1 MKIYIEANI
10 GAGKSTFLRLLN
22 SKKFTNLKLVQ
33 EPVDEWMKL
42 TDENNINILDHFY
55 QNQKRWSF
63 AFQMNSFISRS
74 HKVNQ
79 AEKDKLVEIIIVERS
94 VFTDK
99 YCFAQNCYDSGNMSK
114 IEWDIYNKWHSWLVD
129 SFNLNPDAYIYLK
142 TSPEICF
149 QRIKKRNRNGESDI
163 PLEYLELLH
172 KKHEEWMENEKN
184 NLPILTINTNEDFTN
199 NDNLSKIIEQL
210 NTFISQHFNITL

>member
-10 GAGKSTFLRLLN
+10 GAGKSTFLNLLN
-22 SKKFTNLKLVQ
+22 SSQFKNIKLVQ
-33 EPVDEWMKL
+33 EPVDEWLKL
-42 TDENNINILDHFY
+42 TDENDINILDHFY

-74 HKVNQ
+74 NKVNQ
-79 AEKDKLVEIIIVERS
+79 AEKDKTIEIILVERS

-99 YCFAQNCYDSGNMSK
+99 HCFAQNCYNSGNMSK
-114 IEWDIYNKWHSWLVD
+114 IEWDIYNNWHSWLVD
-129 SFNLNPDAYIYLK
+129 SFNLKPDAYIYLQ

-163 PLEYLELLH
+163 PLDYLKLLH
-172 KKHEEWMENEKN
+172 EKHEEWMDNEKKN
-184 NLPILTINTNEDFTN
+184 IPVLTINTNKDFTH
-199 NDNLSKIIEQL
+199 NDELSKIIEQL
-210 NTFISQHFNITL
+210 KTFIKQHFQITL